1 MKIFTLS
8 GKNHFQKNILEEYND
23 LNLSKECELN
33 NLRFLSGYFHP
44 YFSLYFLEKIN
55 IYSGNKAKTEHK
67 ISLSKTAT
75 YLIRIP
81 NLDNGIYFIQL
92 FDNKGH
98 PLIVKKLIKIK

>member
-1 MKIFTLS
+1 MNIFTLS

-23 LNLSKECELN
+23 LDLSKECELN
-33 NLRFLSGYFHP
+33 NLRFLSGYFTLIFH
-44 YFSLYFLEKIN
+44 FISL
-55 IYSGNKAKTEHK
+55 KTSTFIQEIK
-67 ISLSKTAT
+67 PKLSTKSLSKTAT